1 MASAVNKKIVPVI
14 ISNAIQKNNK
24 LNSAISSQEL
34 VIRTPF
40 DTQFKDFYEKQ
51 KYGVDGD
58 DRCRRIV
65 IDGSN
70 LARSHGKVAEI
81 KRKNNNQEVFS
92 IIGIKIGNFLFFLNK
107 IKMIFSSGR
116 GILENGLSK
125 GDRIFAT
132 EPTRK

>member
-24 LNSAISSQEL
+24 LNNAISSQEL
-34 VIRTPF
+34 VIKTPF
-40 DTQFKDFYEKQ
+40 DPQFKDFYEKQ

-92 IIGIKIGNFLFFLNK
+92 IIGIKIGTWLERSAVLILLFQWLRSFGK
-107 IKMIFSSGR
+107 WVAVK
-116 GILENGLSK
+116 
-125 GDRIFAT
+125 
-132 EPTRK
+132 

>member
-24 LNSAISSQEL
+24 LNNAISSQEL
-34 VIRTPF
+34 VIKTPF
-40 DTQFKDFYEKQ
+40 DPQFKDFYEKQ

-92 IIGIKIGNFLFFLNK
+92 IIGIKIGTYIRLQ
-107 IKMIFSSGR
+107 R
-116 GILENGLSK
+116 ILVLILYFQWLRSFGK
-125 GDRIFAT
+125 WVAV
-132 EPTRK
+132 K

>member
-34 VIRTPF
+34 VIKTPF

-92 IIGIKIGNFLFFLNK
+92 IIGIKIGIFVLFLNK
-107 IKMIFSSGR
+107 IKMIFSSG
-116 GILENGLSK
+116 
-125 GDRIFAT
+125 
-132 EPTRK
+132 

>member
-1 MASAVNKKIVPVI
+1 MGPSQASSPWTDLASAVNKKIVPVI

-58 DRCRRIV
+58 ERCRRIV

-81 KRKNNNQEVFS
+81 KRKNNNQEVFY
-92 IIGIKIGNFLFFLNK
+92 IIVKSQEMFFKWLSNFGK
-107 IKMIFSSGR
+107 WVVEK
-116 GILENGLSK
+116 
-125 GDRIFAT
+125 
-132 EPTRK
+132 

>member
-24 LNSAISSQEL
+24 LNNAISSQEL
-34 VIRTPF
+34 VIKTPF
-40 DTQFKDFYEKQ
+40 DAQFKDFYEKQ

-92 IIGIKIGNFLFFLNK
+92 IIGIKIGTYIRLQ
-107 IKMIFSSGR
+107 R
-116 GILENGLSK
+116 ILVLILYFQWLRSFGK
-125 GDRIFAT
+125 WVAV
-132 EPTRK
+132 K